1 MIKLINHYGTFKKY
15 REMHRIFK
23 KNSFQTKIFQKRQ
36 VHDGRK
42 LVGITSYKRYS
53 KTKQYSIFE
62 EVRNIEYVL
71 HFAWYCFAL
80 HHISHNINDTIQE
93 GPSILVFELFVL

>member
-1 MIKLINHYGTFKKY
+1 
-15 REMHRIFK
+15 MHGIFV

-42 LVGITSYKRYS
+42 LVGITSYERYS

-71 HFAWYCFAL
+71 HIAWYCFTL
-80 HHISHNINDTIQE
+80 HHISHNINDTIQ
-93 GPSILVFELFVL
+93 GPSIIAFELFVL

>member
-15 REMHRIFK
+15 REIHRIFA

-36 VHDGRK
+36 VHDGCK
-42 LVGITSYKRYS
+42 LVGVTSYERYS

-71 HFAWYCFAL
+71 HIAWYCFTL
-80 HHISHNINDTIQE
+80 HHISHNINDTIQ
-93 GPSILVFELFVL
+93 GPSMLAFELFVW